1 MKKGYVYIITNYSK
15 TVLYIGVTSN
25 LAGRILQH
33 RNNEGCE
40 FSKKYSCKYLVYY
53 EEFEGMREAI
63 EREKRLK
70 KWHRDWKFNLIKTT
84 NLELKDLSAE
94 FWGK

>member
-1 MKKGYVYIITNYSK
+1 MKKVYVYIITNYSK

-33 RNNEGCE
+33 KNNEGCE

-53 EEFEGMREAI
+53 EEFEVMHEAI
-63 EREKRLK
+63 EREKQLK

-84 NLELKDLSAE
+84 NPELKDLSAE

>member
-33 RNNEGCE
+33 KNNEGCE

-63 EREKRLK
+63 EQEKRLK

-84 NLELKDLSAE
+84 NPELKDLSAE
-94 FWGK
+94 FWEK